1 MPENKIQVTRCADM
15 AELIAKKY
23 NHRLN
28 AEEAGRLTAH
38 LDDCRE
44 CRTAA
49 PFWMRLHE
57 RLDASAV
64 GDLIPD
70 PQLQRQLRRHLRQRH
85 HPARRGIGA
94 AWHGVQR
101 LLNVRVP
108 LYQAALGILFLL
120 ALFYLGDPLPPNP
133 GESAAPFQNV
143 QFLADSTERSDTLQ
157 IDTSRQ
163 PGRSIKDDSLLSRFI
178 TPVL

>member
-1 MPENKIQVTRCADM
+1 MPENKTQVSQCADM

-23 NHRLN
+23 SRRLN
-28 AEEAGRLTAH
+28 AAEAGRLAAH
-38 LDDCRE
+38 LEDCHDCRA
-44 CRTAA
+44 AA

-57 RLDASAV
+57 ALDAPAA
-64 GDLIPD
+64 GDVAPN
-70 PQLQRQLRRHLRQRH
+70 PQLQQQLRRHLRRRRY
-85 HPARRGIGA
+85 PAWRGIGKV
-94 AWHGVQR
+94 WNSLQH
-101 LLNVRVP
+101 LLSLRVP
-108 LYQAALGILFLL
+108 LYQAALGILLLL
-120 ALFYLGDPLPPNP
+120 ALFFLGDPLPPDA